1 MSEHI
6 IETLREKGLRPTR
19 QRIMI
24 AKMIFS
30 GKNRHVSPEMLADEI
45 AEAGGHIALGTIYN
59 TLRQFSDAGL
69 LTQLSGL
76 GDRLVYDTNLSFHH
90 HFLDVDTGE
99 LTDVPAGQ
107 IAISG
112 MPHMPDGFSLDAVD
126 VTIRI
131 KHQTKTTSKL

>member
-45 AEAGGHIALGTIYN
+45 GEAGGHIALGTIYN

-76 GDRLVYDTNLSFHH
+76 GAVSYTH
-90 HFLDVDTGE
+90 
-99 LTDVPAGQ
+99 LTLP
-107 IAISG
+107 
-112 MPHMPDGFSLDAVD
+112 
-126 VTIRI
+126 TIY
-131 KHQTKTTSKL
+131 SV

>member
-1 MSEHI
+1 MQHDV
-6 IETLREKGLRPTR
+6 IELLREKGLRPTR
-19 QRIMI
+19 QRILI
-24 AKMIFS
+24 ASLIFS
-30 GKNRHVSPEMLADEI
+30 GKHRHISPEALADEI
-45 AEAGGHIALGTIYN
+45 ESQYGHIALGTVYN

-69 LTQLSGL
+69 LTQLAGL

-99 LTDVPAGQ
+99 LKDVPAGQ

-112 MPHMPDGFSLDAVD
+112 LPHLPDGFLLDAVD

-131 KHQTKTTSKL
+131 KNQSNS